1 MLYGMKEACRKTG
14 MSYETLKFYCNQGL
28 VPNVKRDRNNYR
40 VFDDRDIRWLEGLL
54 CLKKCGMSIRDM
66 KVYMQLCLQGKD
78 SIQARKE
85 MLDVLKETILD
96 QMEVLRKDLAY
107 IDGKQQYYDD
117 VLAGKVQYSSN
128 LIRTDEE

>member
-14 MSYETLKFYCNQGL
+14 MSYEALKFYCNQGL